1 MIHFFFP
8 TYRFET
14 PRWRRASRIAD
25 QQKIN
30 SLNGQLQRAKARKDK
45 HLVKQIEAS
54 LRLLNNG

>member
-1 MIHFFFP
+1 MTYIFP
-8 TYRFET
+8 IYRFET
-14 PRWRRASRIAD
+14 PKPRRTSRIAD

-54 LRLLNNG
+54 LRALNNG